1 MEQLSQDIANTQNRV
16 RRSSRRNNDID
27 KLLMNMYS
35 IVQDTMRDNEIKT
48 GDSIT
53 GEIFSMS
60 ELFPED
66 ATQEGGNNYGKNPL

>member
-1 MEQLSQDIANTQNRV
+1 MT
-16 RRSSRRNNDID
+16 
-27 KLLMNMYS
+27 MYS